1 MFLHFY
7 CLRVFHCT
15 YILPNFFSI
24 IHFFNCHKPS
34 CKEHSQKWFFCTWLF
49 ALTLSSS
56 LLLISGSSS
65 WLHVRD
71 TCPDCA
77 ANQLLHWSP
86 SLQLSMLACAQSCL
100 TLCNPMDCSLP
111 GSSVLGIFQARI
123 LEWVA
128 ISSSRWSSQTRDQL
142 PCLLHLLHWQA
153 DSLPLAPPGNP
164 VVPKF
169 PGLVA
174 N

>member
-56 LLLISGSSS
+56 LLLINGSSS
-65 WLHVRD
+65 WMHVRD
-71 TCPDCA
+71 TCPDCG
-77 ANQLLHWSP
+77 QLLHWSP
-86 SLQLSMLACAQSCL
+86 SLQFSMHACAQSCL

-142 PCLLHLLHWQA
+142 PCLLHLLYWQA

-164 VVPKF
+164 MVPKF